1 MGDDALAAIARSALQ
16 RKTGARGLRAIVEEL
31 LLEPM
36 FEVPSSNV
44 KRVRITEDVV
54 KKKAEPEYT
63 YEVELSSPHRAETEL
78 PQSANDSALPGV
90 ACKEHVA

>member
-1 MGDDALAAIARSALQ
+1 MQLLDEPCVAFQCELSMAEDALKAIARAALQ

-36 FEVPSSNV
+36 FQVPSSNV
-44 KRVRITEDVV
+44 KRVKITEDVV

-63 YEVELSSPHRAETEL
+63 YEVS
-78 PQSANDSALPGV
+78 
-90 ACKEHVA
+90 